1 MSPHHRL
8 HHAGRNFVHRWCK
21 PREVQRDEALRRLDA
36 IAVIALAV
44 AVLVV
49 AVVGD
54 ETIARAVKNFPAW
67 IYPIFATIT
76 RLGDSGYI
84 FASTAIV
91 AFAALFLRGRGHGVA
106 FDRASLFLAE
116 RATFIFV
123 VNAVAGLFGQ
133 FVKHLLGRA
142 RPSLIDMVGPFHF
155 DMMAFKSSYASFPSG
170 HSLTAFGTALA
181 LAYMLPR
188 WRWWL
193 LALAALVAV
202 SRVVI
207 SAHYPSDVLAG
218 ASIGLAT
225 AILLRRAFALRGI
238 AFRYLSHGPRLRGQG
253 KIWPALRRAFNP

>member
-1 MSPHHRL
+1 MSAHLRL
-8 HHAGRNFVHRWCK
+8 RHAGRNFVHRWRK
-21 PREVQRDEALRRLDA
+21 PREVERDEALRRLDA

-44 AVLVV
+44 VVLVV

-54 ETIARAVKNFPAW
+54 EAIARAVRNFPAW
-67 IYPIFATIT
+67 VYPIFAAIT
-76 RLGDSGYI
+76 RIGDSGYI
-84 FASTAIV
+84 FASSAIV
-91 AFAALFLRGRGHGVA
+91 AFAALLLRGRGHGVA
-106 FDRASLFLAE
+106 FDRACLFLAE
-116 RATFIFV
+116 RATFIFA

-155 DMMAFKSSYASFPSG
+155 DMLAMKASYASFPSG

-188 WRWWL
+188 WRWAL

-202 SRVVI
+202 SRVII

-218 ASIGLAT
+218 AAIGLGT

-238 AFRYLSHGPRLRGQG
+238 TFRYLNHGPRLRGQG

>member
-1 MSPHHRL
+1 MRAHHRL
-8 HHAGRNFVHRWCK
+8 HHAGRNFVHRWRK
-21 PREVQRDEALRRLDA
+21 PRDVQRDEALRRLDA
-36 IAVIALAV
+36 IAVIALA
-44 AVLVV
+44 ATVLVV

-54 ETIARAVKNFPAW
+54 ETIARAVKTFPAW
-67 IYPIFATIT
+67 VYPIFAAIT
-76 RLGDSGYI
+76 RLGDSAYI
-84 FASTAIV
+84 FASSAIITLM
-91 AFAALFLRGRGHGVA
+91 ALVLRGRGQGVA
-106 FDRASLFLAE
+106 FDRACLFLAE

-123 VNAVAGLFGQ
+123 VNAAAGLFGQ
-133 FVKHLLGRA
+133 FVKHLFGRA

-193 LALAALVAV
+193 IALAALVAI
-202 SRVVI
+202 SRVII

-218 ASIGLAT
+218 AGIGLAT

-238 AFRYLSHGPRLRGQG
+238 TFRYLEHGPRLRGQG